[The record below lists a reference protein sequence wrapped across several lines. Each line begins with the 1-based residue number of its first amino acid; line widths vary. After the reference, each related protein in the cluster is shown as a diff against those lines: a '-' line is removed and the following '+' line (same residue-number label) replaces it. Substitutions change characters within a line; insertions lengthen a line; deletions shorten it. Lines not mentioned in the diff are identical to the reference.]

1 MTAPWGPP
9 ASVGPRSLDTSDRI
23 TAGSC
28 STSDTYV
35 PFINRNHSC
44 VEHGS
49 EKRPNQRRVNTYHD
63 QSAGFSSTYTKRGT
77 VQRRPARHHLHLNL
91 NTTQSKTQH
100 KGTCRQNRSSRTDR
114 ETDVR
119 SPREGGW
126 GKKGWEVGVSRG
138 KLLHAEWINNKALLY
153 TTENYT
159 VNILW

>member
-63 QSAGFSSTYTKRGT
+63 RSAGFSSTYTKRGT
-77 VQRRPARHHLHLNL
+77 VQRRPARYHLHLNL

-100 KGTCRQNRSSRTDR
+100 KGTYLQKKSLTNAENSLVAAKGR
-114 ETDVR
+114 
-119 SPREGGW
+119 GGGG
-126 GKKGWEVGVSRG
+126 GKIGSLGLKGS
-138 KLLHAEWINNKALLY
+138 N
-153 TTENYT
+153 
-159 VNILW
+159 